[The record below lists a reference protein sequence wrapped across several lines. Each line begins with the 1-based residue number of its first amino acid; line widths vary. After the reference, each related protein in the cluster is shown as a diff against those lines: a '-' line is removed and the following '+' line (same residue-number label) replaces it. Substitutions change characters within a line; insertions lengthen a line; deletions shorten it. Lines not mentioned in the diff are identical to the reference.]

1 MFFNYVKNC
10 IALSKTY
17 EKFYGLRY
25 KAILACMQVKM
36 NLKLNE
42 QILLR
47 ASFHILYPSTFSDH
61 GSHLE

>member
-1 MFFNYVKNC
+1 MKKLHSFIKKN
-10 IALSKTY
+10 

-25 KAILACMQVKM
+25 KTILACMQAKI
-36 NLKLNE
+36 NHKLNE

-47 ASFHILYPSTFSDH
+47 ASFHILYLSTFSDH